1 MTYIILWA
9 KKLVVVGF
17 FFFFGSQLTR
27 QNFKQLVILFLVTIL
42 FSEFICDWLIIE
54 TSNL

>member
-17 FFFFGSQLTR
+17 FFFFWLTR